1 LLNDTEHEKVV
12 VKTTYKSALETSLF
26 LSPPKASSDSEMRNL
41 EKLNQAS
48 DSAALEY
55 MQG

>member
-1 LLNDTEHEKVV
+1 MLNDTEHEEVA

-26 LSPPKASSDSEMRNL
+26 SSPPKALSDSEML
-41 EKLNQAS
+41 DFEKLNQAS
-48 DSAALEY
+48 DSATLED